1 MRLEELYFSIAIF
14 KWSNCLEVLNG
25 GVSLPWKITRA
36 RRTRVAINQLRGW
49 RLEEVV
55 AVRGRWRPA
64 AASYCILYGVVLWF
78 CGARGRS
85 RASRTGRCNLAAIV
99 IFGTITTTRS
109 RESCLAI
116 RTQSTRTRT
125 HTRNGRVDFL
135 GLILADGRGNYRPYR
150 SAACPS
156 LV

>member
-1 MRLEELYFSIAIF
+1 MPHGICNIVSDQRSCISVAIS
-14 KWSNCLEVLNG
+14 KWSNGFEVLNG

-55 AVRGRWRPA
+55 AVTGRWRPA

-109 RESCLAI
+109 RESCFVVRAHIAI
-116 RTQSTRTRT
+116 HTYTMCYART
-125 HTRNGRVDFL
+125 
-135 GLILADGRGNYRPYR
+135 YR
-150 SAACPS
+150 SR
-156 LV
+156 LFF